1 MKNKWNEIN
10 LPRNW
15 GRICGK
21 WNDKAS
27 ETTTITTN
35 EALPRANIVQFLYY
49 LLKFRQLYSELVFA
63 VIQISGELWHNRKY

>member
-1 MKNKWNEIN
+1 MRLNYTETGAEFVEN
-10 LPRNW
+10 
-15 GRICGK
+15 
-21 WNDKAS
+21 
-27 ETTTITTN
+27 ETTKQVKQQQLQTN